1 MLKAMPNPPVSQP
14 LRITTESVQAT
25 RKLGRRIGRRLSAPL
40 LIALTGDLGSGKTAL
55 VQGLAKGLDVPAEYT
70 ITSPTFT
77 LINEYPGRLPL
88 YHVDL
93 YRLQDAVEWDD
104 IGLPEVIYGDGV
116 VAVEW
121 AEKIVEEDLPSE
133 RIVVDMGIVND
144 MHRTI
149 SLVAY
154 GQGSVNLLNDLA
166 KRYGADLK
174 A

>member
-1 MLKAMPNPPVSQP
+1 MSDSPVSQP
-14 LRITTESVQAT
+14 LQITTESVKAT

-40 LIALTGDLGSGKTAL
+40 LIALTGELGSGKTAL
-55 VQGLAKGLDVPAEYT
+55 VQGIAQGLDVPAEYAV
-70 ITSPTFT
+70 TSPTFT

-93 YRLQDAVEWDD
+93 YRLQDSVDVDD
-104 IGLPEVIYGDGV
+104 IGLTEVISGDGV

-121 AEKIVEEDLPSE
+121 AEKLAEEDLPSD
-133 RIVVDMGIVND
+133 RIVVGMHIVD
-144 MHRTI
+144 DAHRKI

-154 GQGSVNLLNDLA
+154 GQRSPNLLNDLA
-166 KRYGADLK
+166 KIYSADQK